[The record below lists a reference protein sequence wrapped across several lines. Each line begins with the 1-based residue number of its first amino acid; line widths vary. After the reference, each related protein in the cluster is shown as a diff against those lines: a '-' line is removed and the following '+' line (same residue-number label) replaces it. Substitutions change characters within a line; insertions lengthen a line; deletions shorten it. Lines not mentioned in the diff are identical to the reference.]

1 MTDEIYHIKV
11 KDGSTQVEV
20 SGDKRFV
27 NKVFN
32 NLKDVLSKE
41 LKKPGMGRKKGKKRG
56 RKPKKPKKLLKKDR
70 PDLKELDLEGLLE
83 KKPPKRENQ
92 RILLMGYY
100 MNKIEGKREFRGKD
114 LEKLYKDLKLKVPKN
129 VTYFLRKLSEDEKGL
144 LTHGKKQ
151 GRYKITEKGI
161 DFIHDKIPTA
171 K

>member
-1 MTDEIYHIKV
+1 MDDKIFHIKV
-11 KDGSTQVEV
+11 KDGSTQLEI
-20 SGDKRFV
+20 SGDRRFV

-41 LKKPGMGRKKGKKRG
+41 LKKPSMGRKRGRKRG
-56 RKPKKPKKLLKKDR
+56 RKPKKPKKVLKKDR
-70 PDLKELDLEGLLE
+70 IDLKQFDLKGLLE

-100 MNKIEGKREFRGKD
+100 LNKIEGKREFRGKD
-114 LEKLYKDLKLKVPKN
+114 LEKLYEELKMEVPSN

-144 LTHGKKQ
+144 LAHGKKQ
-151 GRYKITEKGI
+151 GRYKITDKGI